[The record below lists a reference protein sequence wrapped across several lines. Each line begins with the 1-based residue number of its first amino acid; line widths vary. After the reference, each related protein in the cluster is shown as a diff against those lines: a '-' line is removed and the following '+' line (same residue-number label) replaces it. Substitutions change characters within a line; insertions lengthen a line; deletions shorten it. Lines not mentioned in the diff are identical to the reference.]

1 MTTSKKT
8 KADPLV
14 AAVNIMI
21 DGKAF
26 EAGERITG
34 VSKDQTDFAV
44 SQRRVVKKSVFD
56 ALAAGV
62 PAPDLGGE
70 EPETEDAD
78 EGDDAD
84 GGDAGDAGGAADDAG
99 AAQ

>member
-1 MTTSKKT
+1 MTTSKKS

-44 SQRRVVKKSVFD
+44 SQKRVVKKSVFD

-70 EPETEDAD
+70 EPEAEDGDEGDEGD
-78 EGDDAD
+78 EGDDTSD
-84 GGDAGDAGGAADDAG
+84 GDAGETGGA
-99 AAQ
+99 Q